1 MTLFPNSLFSFH
13 FALRFSP
20 VCSWWAHGFGD
31 PPRSR
36 TSMQKTHFVRSS
48 PHREAASQDRR
59 SLQRTSFSCCH
70 LTFLAG
76 FWGGTAHGREQPGCC
91 FCANI
96 SKGIYDA
103 GGKRKPLKQLLVCE
117 QREHVFI
124 TSCLCFLSA
133 PEEQQPWIQGS
144 LSLPS
149 FTALAV
155 DTLAT
160 ASVQL
165 LEQICELL
173 GKFLW
178 IYINTLC
185 DLQGQLVLYP
195 SSVFLILLS
204 QGTPIFLGLAMYQLK
219 DTVSIV

>member
-1 MTLFPNSLFSFH
+1 MTLFPNSPPSTWLCASH
-13 FALRFSP
+13 LHAPGGPTALETLP
-20 VCSWWAHGFGD
+20 DLGL
-31 PPRSR
+31 PRKR
-36 TSMQKTHFVRSS
+36 HKTRFVRSS
-48 PHREAASQDRR
+48 PHRDAASQGRR
-59 SLQRTSFSCCH
+59 SLQRTPFSCCH
-70 LTFLAG
+70 LTHLAG
-76 FWGGTAHGREQPGCC
+76 FWGGTTRRREQPGCC

-96 SKGIYDA
+96 SQGIYDA

-133 PEEQQPWIQGS
+133 PEGQQPWIQGS

-149 FTALAV
+149 FMALAV
-155 DTLAT
+155 DTLAR

-165 LEQICELL
+165 LEQICEVL

-185 DLQGQLVLYP
+185 DLQGRWFSTHPLFFSFFFLREPLY
-195 SSVFLILLS
+195 F
-204 QGTPIFLGLAMYQLK
+204 
-219 DTVSIV
+219 